1 MKLQI
6 ESVKGFYEFVRS
18 INSIAPGAMFII
30 SDRGCVVKS
39 RNESQS
45 VRAFFRTNVI
55 KLAPAKNGDDQN
67 PIQLPMLDLSKFLNA
82 IRMVVE
88 TNKDNDTAT
97 FNVTKQFLTY
107 NGSSKFKLKL
117 YNEAHL
123 MFYMTDDIKAQM
135 EECFAFDMTSYLLKY
150 VLKYKTITGEKDPK
164 VYIYE
169 IDGKILCEH
178 DDKTKNLIDSVGI
191 TVADTF
197 TGELNNPICVN
208 INNAFAKFNPL
219 DADSVRIALQQV
231 NGRIVGLKVASHVPG
246 DNYVTAVEI
255 VSKILEK

>member
-18 INSIAPGAMFII
+18 INSIAPGAMFVI
-30 SDRGCVVKS
+30 SDRGCIVRS

-45 VRAFFRTNVI
+45 IRAYFRTNVV
-55 KLAPAKNGDDQN
+55 KLAPAKNGEDQN
-67 PIQLPMLDLSKFLNA
+67 PVHLPMLDLSKFLNA
-82 IRMVVE
+82 IRMVIE
-88 TNKDNDTAT
+88 TNKGEDKAT

-123 MFYMTDDIKAQM
+123 VFYTTDDIKTKM
-135 EECFAFDMTSYLLKY
+135 EECFAFDMTDDLLKY

-164 VYIYE
+164 IYIYE
-169 IDGKILCEH
+169 LDGKIMCEH

-191 TVADTF
+191 TVADDF
-197 TGELNNPICVN
+197 TGELVNPICVN

-219 DADSVRIALQQV
+219 GADAVRIALQQI
-231 NGRIVGLKVASHVPG
+231 NGRIIGLKVGSHVPG
-246 DNYVTAVEI
+246 DKYVTAVEV